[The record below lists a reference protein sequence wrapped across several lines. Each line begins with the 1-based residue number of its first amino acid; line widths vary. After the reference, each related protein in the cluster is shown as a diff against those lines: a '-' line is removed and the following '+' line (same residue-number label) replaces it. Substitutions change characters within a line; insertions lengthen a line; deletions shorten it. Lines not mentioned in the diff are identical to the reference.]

1 VIEGPWL
8 VTGASGF
15 LGRHLLQEIEASSP
29 TRWTIA
35 LVRDPDEWRQM
46 EWTRTL
52 ERVRPLEGSVT
63 ETGEW
68 ATDERLDGLTGIF
81 HLAALV
87 RHCREDAE
95 EVHRTNVQG
104 TLNMVRL
111 AAARRCRIIFV
122 STSGTVGCFR
132 QPGTSPDE
140 DAPYC
145 EAEISAWPYYRSK
158 LVAERDSR
166 RLANELGVELVI
178 VRPPVLLGPGDH
190 RFRSTNHVTRF
201 LRGKLPFLIRGGMH
215 FADVRDAAG
224 ALVRAMERP
233 EVRPVYHLPGTI
245 STIEEFY
252 ALAASAAGRPAPRLI
267 LPFRTA
273 WWLAKLTRPFKLMPE
288 PALVE
293 MASRHWSMQ
302 SRYAAADLDYRSRPG
317 QDTMAETVAWLR
329 ANHPELAPSRRKS

>member
-15 LGRHLLQEIEASSP
+15 LGRHLLQEIEGSSP
-29 TRWTIA
+29 TRRTIA
-35 LVRDPDEWRQM
+35 LVRDPGEWREM

-52 ERVRPLEGSVT
+52 ARVQTVHGSVT
-63 ETGEW
+63 ETEEW
-68 ATDERLDGLTGIF
+68 ATDERLDGLAGIF

-95 EVHRTNVQG
+95 EVYRTNVQG

-111 AAARRCRIIFV
+111 AAAHGCRMVFV
-122 STSGTVGCFR
+122 STSGTVGCFQR
-132 QPGTSPDE
+132 PGISPDE
-140 DAPYC
+140 DAPFC
-145 EAEISAWPYYRSK
+145 EKEISGWPYYRSK
-158 LVAERDSR
+158 LVAEREAR
-166 RLANELGVELVI
+166 RLADKLGVELVI

-215 FADVRDAAG
+215 FADVRDAAR

-233 EVRPVYHLPGTI
+233 EVRPVYHLPGTVC
-245 STIEEFY
+245 SIEEFY
-252 ALAASAAGRPAPRLI
+252 ALAASAAGRPAPRRI
-267 LPFRTA
+267 LPYRAA
-273 WWLAKLTRPFKLMPE
+273 WWLAKLGRPFKLLPE

-302 SRYAAADLDYRSRPG
+302 SRYAAADLDYWSRPG
-317 QDTMAETVAWLR
+317 EETMVETVAWLQ
-329 ANHPELAPSRRKS
+329 ANHPELAPSRRTS